1 VARSHLFVIVVLAF
15 PTLARAQDKDVYKIG
30 IPRSIFRDVPPAL
43 LAFAGQPL
51 KDLMKTQGG
60 IDGDVVNADDA
71 MSVARD
77 IDAGKLRLGV
87 FFGHEFAWAKDKY
100 PKLEAIVCT
109 APRPREVQAYL
120 LVRWDCEAKSLADMK
135 GTKLALANKSRDHAR
150 LFLAKRQADD
160 LGGEAFCSTEKCDT
174 VHDAIEKVLEGEADV
189 TVVDS
194 AAWSYF
200 QKIYPGRSKN
210 LRELARS
217 DVFPPTVIAYKNG
230 SLDESI
236 VKSLREGLLT
246 AHENKKAARLMGV
259 IRIDRFDAIPANYDD
274 ALKAFLKS
282 YPHPL
287 PAK

>member
-1 VARSHLFVIVVLAF
+1 VARTLIFAVVVLTF

-60 IDGDVVNADDA
+60 IEGDVVNAADA

-77 IDAGKLRLGV
+77 IDAGKLHLGV
-87 FFGHEFAWAKDKY
+87 FFGHEFAQAKDKY

-109 APRPREVQAYL
+109 APRPREVQAFL
-120 LVRWDCEAKSLADMK
+120 IVRWDCEAKSFADMK
-135 GTKLALANKSRDHAR
+135 GTKLAIANKSRDHAR
-150 LFLAKRQADD
+150 LFLAKKQAEE
-160 LGGEAFCSTEKCDT
+160 LGGESNCTTEKCDT

-189 TVVDS
+189 TVVDA
-194 AAWSYF
+194 AAWNYF
-200 QKIYPGRSKN
+200 QKLYPGRSKN

-217 DVFPPTVIAYKNG
+217 DVFPPTVIAYKTG
-230 SLDESI
+230 SLDEAV

-246 AHENKKAARLMGV
+246 AHENAKAARLMNL
-259 IRIDRFDAIPANYDD
+259 IRIDRFDSVPENYDES
-274 ALKAFLKS
+274 LKACLKA
-282 YPHPL
+282 YPTPL